1 MIENISL
8 RMGLDRLF
16 QAVLSFSLEL
26 LGENILY
33 IVFIPRLERENW
45 FDVFL
50 YFSSSVLALSEVIT
64 ELN

>member
-1 MIENISL
+1 
-8 RMGLDRLF
+8 MGLDTLF

-26 LGENILY
+26 MGENILY
-33 IVFIPRLERENW
+33 IVFIPRLEREIW
-45 FDVFL
+45 FAGFL

>member
-1 MIENISL
+1 
-8 RMGLDRLF
+8 MGLDRLF

-33 IVFIPRLERENW
+33 VVFIPRLERENW

>member
-1 MIENISL
+1 MIESISL
-8 RMGLDRLF
+8 GMGLDRLF

-33 IVFIPRLERENW
+33 IVLIPRLDRENW
-45 FDVFL
+45 FAGFL
-50 YFSSSVLALSEVIT
+50 YFSSGVLALSEVIT